1 MSAKTAR
8 TYLSIGEVLS
18 LLRADFPDVTISKIR
33 FLEGQ
38 GLVSPERTSSGYRK
52 FHEPDVERLRF
63 VLRHQREQFLPLK
76 VIRERMEAAGLA
88 PAAPPTR
95 PGAKR
100 RSVSE
105 LVAALQENPPATA
118 TAPPAAPTAAAIGAS
133 AAATPAP
140 ADAAHDG
147 PGADT
152 RRPDVP
158 ATPAPEAAEPAAERP
173 PSHALTAEE
182 AAAQAGVDLASLEAL
197 KDHGLVTS
205 TQGPGGVELFDDDA
219 VAIAKAAAGFFAI
232 GLEAR
237 HLKALQHGVMREMGM
252 IETLVLPLLQQRTPE
267 ARVRAREEAT
277 QFARLSTS
285 LRAALL
291 RHELRRTVG

>member
-1 MSAKTAR
+1 MSAKTTR

-88 PAAPPTR
+88 PATPPTK

-118 TAPPAAPTAAAIGAS
+118 TAPPATPTAAAAVAAS
-133 AAATPAP
+133 VAATPAP
-140 ADAAHDG
+140 ETAAAHAG
-147 PGADT
+147 PGAD
-152 RRPDVP
+152 RRRHDAP
-158 ATPAPEAAEPAAERP
+158 ATPTPEAAEPAAERQ

-182 AAAQAGVDLASLEAL
+182 VAAQAGVDLASLEAL

-205 TQGPGGVELFDDDA
+205 TQGPGASSCSTTTRSRSPRPPRGSSPS
-219 VAIAKAAAGFFAI
+219 GS
-232 GLEAR
+232 R
-237 HLKALQHGVMREMGM
+237 H
-252 IETLVLPLLQQRTPE
+252 
-267 ARVRAREEAT
+267 AT
-277 QFARLSTS
+277 
-285 LRAALL
+285 
-291 RHELRRTVG
+291 